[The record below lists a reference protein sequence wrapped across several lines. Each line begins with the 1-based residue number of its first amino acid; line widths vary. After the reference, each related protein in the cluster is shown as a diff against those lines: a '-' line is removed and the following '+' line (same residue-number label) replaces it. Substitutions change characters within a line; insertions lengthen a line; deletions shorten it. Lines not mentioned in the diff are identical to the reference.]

1 MYRVGNFKEIMDM
14 PGVLPEAVKQRLY
27 ESIYMLDLAYS
38 RERDYLCTGGYCL
51 VAQTE
56 ADVAEINSIINLE
69 EHPCEWADR
78 IGDYLSALY
87 LMNDDYSIVVFM
99 PINIAPKTLLEELED

>member
-27 ESIYMLDLAYS
+27 ESIYMLDLAYG

-51 VAQTE
+51 IAQTE
-56 ADVAEINSIINLE
+56 ADVDEIKSIINLE

-87 LMNDDYSIVVFM
+87 LMNDDYSIVVFL
-99 PINIAPKTLLEELED
+99 PITIAPKTLLEELED